1 MCCEITG
8 ESEKHL
14 REAFEAAH
22 KLAQEQHPTLLFL
35 DELDS
40 IAPLR
45 SSQQPHEAR
54 VVAQLLTLLDGA
66 TTRPGELEI
75 PPCLESSL
83 STSASTHVTFVML
96 YCT

>member
-1 MCCEITG
+1 MHTNVLMSQYHFSVTGKQWERDQICCALTG
-8 ESEKHL
+8 ESEKRL

-22 KLAQEQHPTLLFL
+22 KQAQKQHPTLIFL

-66 TTRPGELEI
+66 VAQPGELK
-75 PPCLESSL
+75 
-83 STSASTHVTFVML
+83 
-96 YCT
+96 

>member
-1 MCCEITG
+1 MCCALTG
-8 ESEKHL
+8 ESEKQL

-22 KLAQEQHPTLLFL
+22 KQAQKQHPTLIFL

-66 TTRPGELEI
+66 VAQPGELKQ
-75 PPCLESSL
+75 PPCLAPSVYSL
-83 STSASTHVTFVML
+83 PQPT
-96 YCT
+96 

>member
-1 MCCEITG
+1 MCCALAG
-8 ESEKHL
+8 ESEKHI

-22 KLAQEQHPTLLFL
+22 KLAQEQHPTLIFL

-66 TTRPGELEI
+66 DAEPGDLKM
-75 PPCLESSL
+75 PPCLGS
-83 STSASTHVTFVML
+83 VV
-96 YCT
+96 

>member
-1 MCCEITG
+1 MCCALTG

-22 KLAQEQHPTLLFL
+22 QLAQEQHPTLIFL

-66 TTRPGELEI
+66 VAQPGELKI
-75 PPCLESSL
+75 LLCLGSY
-83 STSASTHVTFVML
+83 VQTF
-96 YCT
+96 T